1 MAGFR
6 GGTCNRA
13 TARPELE
20 DGLRSGDPLPDVVRR
35 SGVRTKLGVNM
46 AILGE
51 PDISRLSKEVR
62 FGPGEKSSS
71 QKCPPQFSSGTA
83 PMSGKL
89 TSCPVNL
96 TKPSSY
102 FGYNFSS

>member
-46 AILGE
+46 
-51 PDISRLSKEVR
+51 
-62 FGPGEKSSS
+62 
-71 QKCPPQFSSGTA
+71 
-83 PMSGKL
+83 
-89 TSCPVNL
+89 VNL
-96 TKPSSY
+96 
-102 FGYNFSS
+102 G

>member
-6 GGTCNRA
+6 GGTCYRA

-20 DGLRSGDPLPDVVRR
+20 DGLRSGDPLPDVARR

-51 PDISRLSKEVR
+51 PEISRLSKEVR
-62 FGPGEKSSS
+62 FGSEAKASS
-71 QKCPPQFSSGTA
+71 QKCSRQA
-83 PMSGKL
+83 VVGKRW
-89 TSCPVNL
+89 
-96 TKPSSY
+96 
-102 FGYNFSS
+102 